1 MFNKTD
7 IAKSS
12 DAQNQKSRIS
22 SEKSTDNIVQVP
34 FQTPTKTAGKFPLH
48 DVVSRLQ
55 QLSLGTKATILAIAF
70 GTIPALGIGAVAYSF
85 ANKSI
90 TRQISQDQAVQAL
103 SLADNVNHF
112 MFERYGDIQVLANLL
127 FLTNPK
133 VSASTTTAEKQAVLD
148 SFVAADRAYSSVAV
162 FDLEGKVIFKSTGE
176 PLGKD
181 KARNSLQEVLRKGT
195 AVISE
200 PETSKSTGVVNIYI
214 AAPVK
219 DALTGKTIAVV
230 RGRLPVQSI
239 AGVMNNYVANG
250 NEYHL
255 LDASGKVF
263 LSPRQDF
270 LGKEAKAVYPGLANL
285 PTANKVETFKAVQQ
299 INQKPELVSY
309 VSSKTIEGLPALNWQ
324 VLLSTD
330 TAIVYGTQKQ
340 LLWLIV
346 TGTGLTA
353 MIVGAMANWLAKGA
367 LQPVVKATAALT
379 KLRQGELNTHLEI
392 GGKDELGQL
401 SDNINQM
408 AAKLESLA
416 SEQGIDTQWTKLLA
430 DITLGLRRSIK
441 TEDIYQTVVKEVRQA
456 LKTDR
461 VIIYQLN
468 PDTSGG
474 IVIAESVADAWPQ
487 MFGVNID
494 DPGFSDGL
502 RPGGSDCYR
511 ETYQDSR
518 VQANANIHQEPSL
531 NNADSYSQMLE
542 KFAIKGNLSAPII
555 IQGQLVGLLM
565 AHQCE
570 SPRIWQQLEIDLFKQ
585 IAIQVG
591 YAQEQAQLLAEVERA
606 RAILSTDS
614 LAEGQQ
620 KEILHR
626 QLLEL
631 LSDVESAAKGDL
643 TVRADVTSGEIGT
656 VADFF
661 NSIVESL
668 RDIVTQVKHAAI
680 QVNEAIGSNESAIR
694 QLAEEALTQANEI
707 NRTLDAVDQ
716 MTNSMQ
722 AVAESA
728 KQTAVIANHAADN
741 ATKSGQAMDLTVQNI
756 LSLRETVGETAKKVR
771 RLGESSQQI
780 SRVVSLINQIAMQ
793 TNLLAIN
800 AGIEAAR
807 AGEEGQGFAVVA
819 EEVGELAA
827 RSAAATQ
834 EIEEIV
840 ENIQRETSEVVQA
853 MEVGSIQV
861 VEGTRIVED
870 AKQSLS
876 QILDVSRQIDSLVHS
891 ISTATASQVQT
902 SQTVSQLMKDI
913 AAVSQR
919 SSDSSRQVS
928 QSLQKTVEIS
938 QELQE
943 TVGTFKIS

>member
-7 IAKSS
+7 ITKSG
-12 DAQNQKSRIS
+12 DAQNQKSLIS
-22 SEKSTDNIVQVP
+22 SEKVTDNIVQVP
-34 FQTPTKTAGKFPLH
+34 VQSATKTAGKLRLP
-48 DVVSRLQ
+48 DVVSGLQ
-55 QLSLGTKATILAIAF
+55 ELSLGKKATILAIAF
-70 GTIPALGIGAVAYSF
+70 GTIPALGIGALAYSF
-85 ANKSI
+85 ANKSM
-90 TRQISQDQAVQAL
+90 TRQLTRTTEAQAIN
-103 SLADNVNHF
+103 LADNVNRF
-112 MFERYGDIQVLANLL
+112 MFERYGDIQVLANLPL
-127 FLTNPK
+127 LTNPK
-133 VSASTTTAEKQAVLD
+133 VSASATTPEKQAVLN
-148 SFVAADRAYSSVAV
+148 SFVAAYKTYNSVAV
-162 FDLEGKVIFKSTGE
+162 FDLEGRVIFQSTGE

-181 KARNSLQEVLRKGT
+181 RDRNYFQDVLRQNA
-195 AVISE
+195 AVISQ

-230 RGRLPVQSI
+230 RARLPVQSI
-239 AGVMNNYVANG
+239 AEVMKNYVANG

-270 LGKEAKAVYPGLANL
+270 FGREAKEVYPSLANL
-285 PTANKVETFKAVQQ
+285 LSANKVETFKAVQQ
-299 INQKPELVSY
+299 NNQNPELVSY
-309 VSSKTIEGLPALNWQ
+309 VPSRTLEGLPALNWQ

-330 TAIVYGTQKQ
+330 KAIVYGTQRQ
-340 LLWLIV
+340 LLWLIAI
-346 TGTGLTA
+346 GTALTA
-353 MIVGAMANWLAKGA
+353 IIVGAIANWLAKNA
-367 LQPVVKATAALT
+367 LQPVLKATTALT
-379 KLRQGELNTHLEI
+379 KLRQGELNTRLEMLE
-392 GGKDELGQL
+392 KDELGQL
-401 SDNINQM
+401 SANINEIGE
-408 AAKLESLA
+408 KLEALA
-416 SEQGIDTQWTKLLA
+416 REQGIDTQWTKLLA
-430 DITLGLRRSIK
+430 DITQGIRSNLK
-441 TEDIYQTVVKEVRQA
+441 TEDIYQTVVKEVHQA
-456 LKTDR
+456 LKADR

-468 PDTSGG
+468 PDTSPG
-474 IVIAESVADAWPQ
+474 IVIAESVTGAWPQ
-487 MFGVNID
+487 MLDIKID
-494 DPGFSDGL
+494 DPSFRDRHL
-502 RPGGSDCYR
+502 
-511 ETYQDSR
+511 ETYKDGR
-518 VQANANIHQEPSL
+518 VRGIVNIHQEPSQ
-531 NNADSYSQMLE
+531 NNGDSYSQILE
-542 KFAIKGNLSAPII
+542 KFAIKSNLTAPII
-555 IQGQLVGLLM
+555 IQGQLVGLLI
-565 AHQCE
+565 AHHCE
-570 SPRIWQQLEIDLFKQ
+570 SPRVWQQLEIDLFEQ
-585 IAIQVG
+585 IATQIG

-606 RAILSTDS
+606 RAIFSTDAQGS
-614 LAEGQQ
+614 GQQ
-620 KEILHR
+620 KETLHL

-631 LSDVESAAKGDL
+631 LSNVESAAKGDL

-668 RDIVTQVKHAAI
+668 RDIVTQVKNAAI
-680 QVNEAIGSNESAIR
+680 QVNDAIGSNEGAIR
-694 QLAEEALTQANEI
+694 QLAEEALTQASEI

-716 MTNSMQ
+716 MTNSMK

-728 KQTAVIANHAADN
+728 KQAASIANHAADN

-853 MEVGSIQV
+853 MEVGTIQV

-870 AKQSLS
+870 AKQSLN
-876 QILDVSRQIDSLVHS
+876 QILDVSRQIDSLVNS

-919 SSDSSRQVS
+919 TSESSRQVS
-928 QSLQKTVEIS
+928 QSLQQTVEIS

-943 TVGTFKIS
+943 TVGTFKVN